1 MLLTR
6 ILTALVLAPLVIAA
20 LFGLPPAGWAL
31 VALGFVVAAA
41 WEWAALAGRGAAGRA
56 AYAAA
61 TVALGLALLLVPA
74 AGFGSAGWPAAI
86 AVPLL
91 VLATAFWV
99 LLMPAWLSRRWR
111 LPRGFGALALGWL
124 LLFATWVALVQL
136 QARSPWIVLAAMAL
150 VWIAD
155 SAAYFA
161 GRAFGR
167 RKLAPQISPGKSWE
181 GVYGGLVAVGI
192 YAAWLL
198 VVARD
203 HGLAGAPTPGAAVAW
218 IATALAL
225 ALLSV
230 GGDLFESLLKRHAGV
245 KDSGRTLPGHGGV
258 LDRIDAL
265 LAAMP
270 AAALAAEVLL
280 R

>member
-6 ILTALVLAPLVIAA
+6 IVTAVVLAPLVVAA

-41 WEWAALAGRGAAGRA
+41 WEWAALAGRGTAARA

-61 TVALGLALLLVPA
+61 TAMLGLALLLAPS
-74 AGFGSAGWPAAI
+74 AGFGSAGWPAAL

-91 VLATAFWV
+91 ALATAFWT

-111 LPRGFGALALGWL
+111 LPPGSGGLALGWV

-136 QARSPWIVLAAMAL
+136 QARSPWVVLAAMAL

-181 GVYGGLVAVGI
+181 GVYGGLVAVGA

-203 HGLAGAPTPGAAVAW
+203 HGLTGASSFASAVIW

-225 ALLSV
+225 AMLSV

-270 AAALAAEVLL
+270 PAALAAMVLL

>member
-6 ILTALVLAPLVIAA
+6 ILTALVLAPLVVAA

-31 VALGFVVAAA
+31 VALGFVTAAA
-41 WEWAALAGRGAAGRA
+41 WEWAALARAGLPARA

-61 TVALGLALLLVPA
+61 TALLGLALLFAPA
-74 AGFGSAGWPAAI
+74 ARFGAAGWPAWVA
-86 AVPLL
+86 APLL
-91 VLATAFWV
+91 VAATAFWV
-99 LLMPAWLSRRWR
+99 LVLPFWLRGRWR
-111 LPRGFGALALGWL
+111 LPGGAPAWLLGWL
-124 LLFATWVALVQL
+124 LLLATWVALVQL
-136 QARSPWIVLAAMAL
+136 QARSPWVVLAAMAL

-155 SAAYFA
+155 TAAYFA

-181 GVYGGLVAVGI
+181 GVYGGLVAVGA

-198 VVARD
+198 SLARD
-203 HGLAGAPTPGAAVAW
+203 RGEVGALTAAELALW
-218 IATALAL
+218 IAVALAL

-245 KDSGRTLPGHGGV
+245 KDSGRILPGHGGV

-270 AAALAAEVLL
+270 AAALAAAVLL
-280 R
+280 G

>member
-6 ILTALVLAPLVIAA
+6 IITALVLAPLVIAA

-31 VALGFVVAAA
+31 VALGFVTAAA
-41 WEWAALAGRGAAGRA
+41 WEWAALAGRGNAARA
-56 AYAAA
+56 VYAAV
-61 TVALGLALLLVPA
+61 TTALGLLLLFAPA
-74 AGFGSAGWPAAI
+74 AGFGSAGWPASL

-91 VLATAFWV
+91 VLATAFWA

-111 LPRGFGALALGWL
+111 LPPGAGALALGWL

-181 GVYGGLVAVGI
+181 GVYGGLVAVGA
-192 YAAWLL
+192 YAVWMLT
-198 VVARD
+198 VARD
-203 HGLAGAPTPGAAVAW
+203 HGLAAASTFGAAIAW

-230 GGDLFESLLKRHAGV
+230 GGDLFESLLKRQAGV

-270 AAALAAEVLL
+270 PAALAAMVLL